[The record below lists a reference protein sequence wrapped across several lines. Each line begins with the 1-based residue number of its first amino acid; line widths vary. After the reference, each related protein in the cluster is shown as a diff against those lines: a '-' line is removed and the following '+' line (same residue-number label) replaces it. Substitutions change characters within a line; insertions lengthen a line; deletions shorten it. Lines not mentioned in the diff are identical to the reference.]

1 VRIGIACWPTFG
13 GSGAVAAEL
22 GLALA
27 ARSHEVHFVSYA
39 TPFRIARAGGL
50 VRYHEVSVSAYPLFR
65 YPPYDLALAA
75 KLAEV
80 SEDASLDLLHVHYAI
95 PHAVAALL
103 ARDMLGGRS
112 PRVVVTLHGT
122 DITVVGSDPAYRRT
136 TCWAL
141 GRADAVTSVS
151 EWLRAETEREFG
163 ACGTLRVIPNFVDL
177 DRFRPGADP
186 AVRARFAAP
195 GEALLVHVSNFRP
208 VKRVAD
214 AVRMLA
220 RLRATTPARLVLLGD
235 GPDRAGAEE
244 EARRLGLRRHVDFLG
259 EQSEVESVLA
269 AADLFVLPSESES
282 FGLAALEAMACGV
295 PVIGTRTGGLPEVVE
310 DGVSGRLCPVGD
322 AGAMADAARAL
333 LADRAGLDGA
343 RAAARARAAVFARD
357 AVVARYEAL
366 YAEVLG
372 AGAPAATAPPRP

>member
-1 VRIGIACWPTFG
+1 VRIGIACWPTYG

-27 ARSHEVHFVSYA
+27 TRGHEVHFVSYA
-39 TPFRIARAGGL
+39 TPFRIARAPGL

-80 SEDASLDLLHVHYAI
+80 AEDASLDILHVHYAI

-103 ARDMLGGRS
+103 ARDMLGGRA

-141 GRADAVTSVS
+141 ERSDAVTAVS
-151 EWLRAETEREFG
+151 EWLRLETEKEFG
-163 ACGTLRVIPNFVDL
+163 ACGKLRVIPNFVDL
-177 DRFRPGADP
+177 ERFRPGADP

-195 GEALLVHVSNFRP
+195 GEAFLVHVSNFRP
-208 VKRVAD
+208 VKRVVD
-214 AVRMLA
+214 AVRLLG
-220 RLRATTPARLVLLGD
+220 RLRATTPARLVLVGD
-235 GPDRAGAEE
+235 GPERPAAEE
-244 EARRLGLRRHVDFLG
+244 EARRLGLRKHVDFLG
-259 EQSEVESVLA
+259 EQLDVDAVLA
-269 AADLFVLPSESES
+269 AADLFLLPSESES

-295 PVIGTRTGGLPEVVE
+295 PVIGTRSGGLPEVVE
-310 DGVSGRLCPVGD
+310 DGRSGRLCAVGD
-322 AGAMADAARAL
+322 ADGMA
-333 LADRAGLDGA
+333 
-343 RAAARARAAVFARD
+343 AAAREFLVTPGALAAARLAARERATAFARD

-366 YAEVLG
+366 YAEV
-372 AGAPAATAPPRP
+372 AGR